1 MASRESLPA
10 RLGWL
15 ILFAV
20 AFGFLEGAVVVYL
33 RAIYYPDGFGF
44 PLLLAADRI
53 ARVELARELATLL
66 MLLGVAGLAAR
77 RPWGRFGAF
86 AVAFGVWD
94 LVYYLALKVML
105 GWPASLAT
113 WDVLF
118 LIPGIWTGPV
128 WAALDIAVLLVVCGA
143 RIMAVD
149 AEGYSPRPGWLDWL
163 GCGISLALLL
173 TAFLWNHSLVEE
185 GGVPVSFPWWFWVAG
200 VAVALATF
208 LRVFVLAPKTMGHPP
223 ATGLNR

>member
-173 TAFLWNHSLVEE
+173 TAFLWNHSLVEK
-185 GGVPVSFPWWFWVAG
+185 GGVPVSFPWWFWAAG

-208 LRVFVLAPKTMGHPP
+208 LRVFVLAPKTMGYPP

>member
-208 LRVFVLAPKTMGHPP
+208 LRVFVLAPKTMGYPP
-223 ATGLNR
+223 ATGLNG

>member
-1 MASRESLPA
+1 MAGRDSLPA

-33 RAIYYPDGFGF
+33 RAIYYPGGFKF

-53 ARVELARELATLL
+53 AMVELGRELTTLL

-94 LVYYLALKVML
+94 IVYYLALKVML

-113 WDVLF
+113 WDVFF

-128 WAALDIAVLLVVCGA
+128 WAALDVAVLLVVCGV
-143 RIMAVD
+143 RIMAAD
-149 AEGYSPRPGWLDWL
+149 AAGHRPHPGWIGWL

-173 TAFLWNHSLVEE
+173 TAFLWNHSLVVA

-200 VAVALATF
+200 VAVALAIF
-208 LRVFVLAPKTMGHPP
+208 LRLFVLAQQPKRHPLSP
-223 ATGLNR
+223 V

>member
-208 LRVFVLAPKTMGHPP
+208 LRVFVLAPKTMGYPP

>member
-1 MASRESLPA
+1 MAGRDSLPA

-33 RAIYYPDGFGF
+33 RAIYYPGGFEF
-44 PLLLAADRI
+44 PLLLTADRI
-53 ARVELARELATLL
+53 AMVELGRELATFL

-94 LVYYLALKVML
+94 IVYYLALKVML

-113 WDVLF
+113 WDVLL

-128 WAALDIAVLLVVCGA
+128 WAALDVAVLLVVCGV
-143 RIMAVD
+143 RIMAAD
-149 AEGYSPRPGWLDWL
+149 AAGQRPRPGWIGWL
-163 GCGISLALLL
+163 GSGISLALLL
-173 TAFLWNHSLVEE
+173 TAFLWNHSLVVA

-200 VAVALATF
+200 VAVGLATF
-208 LRVFVLAPKTMGHPP
+208 LRLFVLAQQPKRHPLSP
-223 ATGLNR
+223 V